1 MPVIEIRG
9 LVREIFSYVVRIY
22 RRDGEVLAG
31 LVEQVKTGRTAPF
44 ATLAELSD
52 LLSGRRSF
60 SRPAFRRAVDP
71 PRPSESAKTSITTHG
86 ETT

>member
-1 MPVIEIRG
+1 
-9 LVREIFSYVVRIY
+9 VREIFSYVVRIY

-31 LVEQVKTGRTAPF
+31 LVEQVRTGKTAPF
-44 ATLAELSD
+44 ATLNELSE

-60 SRPAFRRAVDP
+60 TRRPIRRLSGNQSATS
-71 PRPSESAKTSITTHG
+71 PSSNR